1 MLLKVLLNS
10 NTTLVK
16 VKFPKYGASV
26 PAADNSNTTLVK
38 VKYIS
43 RCYVL

>member
-1 MLLKVLLNS
+1 MFLNS

-16 VKFPKYGASV
+16 VKFAFLVDIRYINI
-26 PAADNSNTTLVK
+26 DSNTTLVK

-43 RCYVL
+43 LIH